1 MNPRLLPSPIRLAM
15 NFLRLSVL
23 FILLFCL
30 AGCGTPARGEG
41 GPVELRAW
49 TMWGGEEAE
58 AFQVVVDAFNRGH
71 PHIRVHN
78 LAAVDDTKIIRAIVA
93 NDPPDLFTLRD
104 PGYLGSLA
112 GNGALLPLDDRFRR
126 SGLNEAEFAP
136 GSLTQCR
143 YRDRLYAMVFL
154 MDCWG
159 LLYRPE
165 TLAEAGIEGGRPPR
179 TFEEVLEYARKL
191 TLRDASGHI
200 RRIGMAPPDPL
211 VVIGAFGGQ
220 FIDPETG
227 KPTADHP
234 RNVAALEWY
243 RKLIEVQG
251 GAQEVNAFAAG
262 FGQEMGINNP
272 FLLGKVA
279 MMLNGQW
286 NPYWFQRYGPDVR
299 YRAAPVPHPAAQPE
313 LERPTWLGG
322 NLFCIP
328 ANSRHHDEAWEF
340 LRWTQ
345 TPEAQHLFAERMHG
359 IPNLLSARRD
369 PGLREVRSPDDRW
382 KEAYS
387 IFMDAA
393 TSPNARHFPVTPITG
408 LYQYELTTAADYVR
422 FGSRSPEEALR
433 DVQRR
438 VEREMVRWQP

>member
-1 MNPRLLPSPIRLAM
+1 MLL
-15 NFLRLSVL
+15 LRLPAL
-23 FILLFCL
+23 LLLLFSL
-30 AGCGTPARGEG
+30 PGCGTPARSEARA
-41 GPVELRAW
+41 VELRAW
-49 TMWGGEEAE
+49 TMWGGDEAE
-58 AFQVVVDAFNRGH
+58 AFQAVVDAFNRTH
-71 PHIRVHN
+71 PQIQVRN
-78 LAAVDDTKIIRAIVA
+78 LPAVDDTKIIRAIVA

-112 GNGALLPLDDRFRR
+112 GNGALLPLDERFRS
-126 SGLNEAEFAP
+126 SGLKEADFAP
-136 GSLTQCR
+136 GSLSQCR
-143 YRDRLYAMVFL
+143 YRDRLYAMVYL

-159 LLYRPE
+159 LLYSPE
-165 TLAEAGIEGGRPPR
+165 ALADAGIPGDRPPR
-179 TFEEVLEYARKL
+179 TLEELLEYARKL
-191 TLRDASGHI
+191 TVRDPNGRI

-243 RKLIEVQG
+243 RRLIEVQG

-286 NPYWFQRYGPDVR
+286 NPYWFQRYGPEVR
-299 YRAAPVPHPAAQPE
+299 YRAAPVPYPEAHPE

-322 NLFCIP
+322 NIFCIP

-345 TPEAQHLFAERMHG
+345 TAEAQRLFAETMHG
-359 IPNLLSARRD
+359 IPNQLAARRD
-369 PGLREVRSPDDRW
+369 PVLREARSPEDRW
-382 KEAYS
+382 KGAYS
-387 IFMDAA
+387 VFMDAA
-393 TSPNARHFPVTPITG
+393 TSPNARHFPVTPVTG

-422 FGSRSPEEALR
+422 FGARSPVEALR

-438 VEREMVRWQP
+438 VEREMNRWQP